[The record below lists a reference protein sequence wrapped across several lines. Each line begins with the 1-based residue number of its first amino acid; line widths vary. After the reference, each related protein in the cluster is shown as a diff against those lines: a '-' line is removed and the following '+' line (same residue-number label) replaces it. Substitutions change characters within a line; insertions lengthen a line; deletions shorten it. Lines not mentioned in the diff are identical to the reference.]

1 MLLLLEIGDIGWL
14 VLIVDTSF
22 STIPVDVC
30 ELVDGECVLLVD
42 SHAVELLGCCDSLLW
57 RVILDEGVA
66 VFISM
71 EDSA

>member
-14 VLIVDTSF
+14 VLVVDTSF
-22 STIPVDVC
+22 STIPFDFC

-42 SHAVELLGCCDSLLW
+42 SRAVELLGSCDSLLW

-66 VFISM
+66 VFVSM
-71 EDSA
+71 EDPA